1 MDIAVLIKY
10 VPDTTAKIS
19 ISGGRVDE
27 SSVSKWSIS
36 PFDEYALEA
45 ALGMKD
51 SSGATVTAITCGPSR
66 SEKGLRDAAAVGAD
80 SLVHIVVDDL
90 MALDSTKIQGLLAG
104 AVKHTGA
111 DVVFCGKQAADT
123 NSGSTGP
130 GVAELIGA
138 SCVTNASEISH
149 DGSSFNVLR
158 PASNG
163 SERVSVPTPCVIAFD
178 KTSTEL
184 RRPNVKGIMMAKKKP
199 IESMDSGSLGVDEAG
214 STAQVNSQSP
224 PAEKAPGQMFD
235 GAESVPE
242 VVQKLRNEAKVL

>member
-19 ISGGRVDE
+19 INGDRVDE

-45 ALGMKD
+45 ALAMKE
-51 SSGATVTAITCGPSR
+51 SSGAKVTAITCGPAR

-80 SLVHIVVDDL
+80 ALVHIMIDDL

-104 AVKHTGA
+104 AVKQTGA
-111 DVVFCGKQAADT
+111 QIVFCGKQAADT

-138 SCVTNASEISH
+138 ACVTNASEISS
-149 DGSSFNVLR
+149 DGDGFSVLR
-158 PASNG
+158 PASSG
-163 SERVSVPTPCVIAFD
+163 SERVSVSAPCVVAFD
-178 KTSTEL
+178 KTTSEL

-199 IESMDSGSLGVDEAG
+199 IESMDSGALGVDVSG
-214 STAQVNSQSP
+214 SAAIITSQSP
-224 PAEKAPGQMFD
+224 PPEKSPGQMFD
-235 GAESVPE
+235 GADSVSE
-242 VVQKLRNEAKVL
+242 VVQKLRNEAKVI